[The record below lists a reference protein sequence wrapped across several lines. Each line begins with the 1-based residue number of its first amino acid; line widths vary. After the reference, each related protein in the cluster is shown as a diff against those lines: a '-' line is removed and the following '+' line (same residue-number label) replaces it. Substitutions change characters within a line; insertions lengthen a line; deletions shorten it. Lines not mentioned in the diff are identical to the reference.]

1 VSRGR
6 LSRRTFLRGAGGA
19 VIGLPMLQA
28 MTPRR
33 ARAADLPA
41 RLIIVYS
48 PNGHPKPYF
57 QAPAGSA
64 DPLASPILTPLGAVR
79 DRTLVLEGI
88 GLPSAERLGHECIG
102 SLLTGTRPGAGP
114 SLDQEMV
121 QVLGPTRLG
130 SLELGVSIPA
140 APAGRVHLSFAGRDR
155 PRPAINDPRLVFD
168 RIFPAP
174 GADSMAAA
182 QRVMRRRS
190 VLDGVKTN
198 LERFLPKVSSTDK
211 ATVQQHLDSVREVEM
226 GLARVLPQA
235 CQPGL
240 RPQPV
245 ELTLH
250 EAADQ
255 LAKQQVDLLRLAMV
269 CDVTRVA
276 TLMLGEAGSPRAFPF
291 LGLRTDV
298 SRENWVNL
306 SHRTDEAS
314 RNRHALISTWCAERV
329 RDVAQGLRSAP
340 EGDVDGS
347 VLDRTMILWV
357 TECNPD
363 HTTDDVPM
371 VLVAGKA
378 FPAITPGRVARHPTG
393 TSHNHLLLA
402 LLLLMGGRQASFG
415 NTAYCKEPLSLL

>member
-1 VSRGR
+1 MRRGP
-6 LSRRTFLRGAGGA
+6 LPRRTILRGAGGA
-19 VIGLPMLQA
+19 LIGLPFLQA
-28 MTPRR
+28 MAPRR
-33 ARAADLPA
+33 ARAAERPS
-41 RLIIVYS
+41 RFIVLYS
-48 PNGHPKPYF
+48 PNGHPRSYF

-64 DPLASPILTPLGAVR
+64 DWLASPILAPLNDVR

-114 SLDQEMV
+114 SLDQEMA

-155 PRPAINDPRLVFD
+155 PRPAVNDPRQVFD
-168 RIFPAP
+168 RIFPTP
-174 GADSMAAA
+174 DAASISVA
-182 QRVMRRRS
+182 ARVMRRRS
-190 VLDGVKTN
+190 VLDGIKSN
-198 LERFLPKVSSTDK
+198 AERMLSQVGSADRVS
-211 ATVQQHLDSVREVEM
+211 VQQHLDSVREVEL
-226 GLARVLPQA
+226 GLDRVLPQA

-240 RPQPV
+240 RPQPI
-245 ELTLH
+245 ELTVH

-255 LAKQQVDLLRLAMV
+255 LAKLQVELLRLAMV
-269 CDVTRVA
+269 CDATRVA
-276 TLMLGEAGSPRAFPF
+276 TLMLGEAGSPRTFPF

-298 SRENWVNL
+298 SREFWVNL

-314 RNRHALISTWCAERV
+314 RNRHALISTWCAERL
-329 RDVAQGLRSAP
+329 RDLARKLMWID
-340 EGDVDGS
+340 EDGMAM
-347 VLDRTMILWV
+347 DRTMILWM

-371 VLVAGKA
+371 VLVAGKG
-378 FPAITPGRVARHPTG
+378 FPAITPGRVARYQTG

-415 NTAYCKEPLSLL
+415 NPLFCKEPLSLLL